1 MSILFSPVGTADPIT
16 QLGDGPMLHI
26 ARHYSLNKVVLFLS
40 PEMGKFQDE
49 DKRYTFAVEKL
60 CESLRRKCPEF
71 ELKHSKTDAVYR
83 FDLYI
88 KEFSKILKRLIKE
101 NPGQELLINASSG
114 TPAMEQALVALG
126 AFGEYDLK
134 LLQVTTP
141 AKGTNGKDARE
152 NPHEYD
158 LETLWGLNPD
168 NDSNAPIRVE
178 EVELPSFKD
187 MLLRDNI
194 KALIKEY
201 DYPAALELAEQ
212 SSRISGEAK
221 RFIKRLIEYLY
232 LSDSQE
238 HERIEIYL
246 SVMEVRLNQENWSDF
261 CRMLTPAFT
270 YTLKRLL
277 SPYLSEEKYLLP
289 EGESYS
295 TELNEKAIDED
306 DRLRRALGTNLE
318 SKRRRITDA
327 MLSKLV
333 REYCE
338 DDKAKEQVARLR
350 TFEREVRNK
359 YAHQIVEV
367 DKEQIE
373 KDGEIALDKVM
384 GFLFELNG
392 VRPGFFDRK
401 NAELLNYF

>member
-26 ARHYSLNKVVLFLS
+26 ARHYSLDKVVLFLS

-60 CESLRRKCPEF
+60 CESLGRKCPEF
-71 ELKHSKTDAVYR
+71 ELKYSKTDAVYR

-88 KEFSKILKRLIKE
+88 KEFSKILKRLINE

-232 LSDSQE
+232 LSGSQG

-246 SVMEVRLNQENWSDF
+246 SVMEVRLNQGNWSDF

-270 YTLKRLL
+270 YTMKKLL
-277 SPYLSEEKYLLP
+277 APYLPEEKYLLP
-289 EGESYS
+289 EGKSYS
-295 TELNEKAIDED
+295 EKFNKEAIDKD
-306 DRLRRALGTNLE
+306 DRLRGVLCKSLKYTYITN
-318 SKRRRITDA
+318 DN
-327 MLSKLV
+327 LSDLV

-338 DDKAKEQVARLR
+338 DEKAKEQVAQLR
-350 TFEREVRNK
+350 TFEWKVRNK

-373 KDGEIALDKVM
+373 KNGKITLDKAI

-392 VRPGFFDRK
+392 VKPGFFDRE
-401 NAELLNYF
+401 NMELLKYF